1 MLKRRIFPLLLALLL
16 GGTVSVTAAVGVAS
30 LMGADA
36 AIVGAMIPK
45 SVTAPIAMGVAER
58 IDVSPTLTAVFAVIT
73 GIIGA
78 SIGSQILNLLGM
90 KAWWQR
96 GFAMGVAAHGIG
108 TSRAFIVHP
117 LAGTYASLAMGMH
130 GVIGALLIPLILPYF
145 RF

>member
-1 MLKRRIFPLLLALLL
+1 
-16 GGTVSVTAAVGVAS
+16 
-30 LMGADA
+30 
-36 AIVGAMIPK
+36 
-45 SVTAPIAMGVAER
+45 MGVAER